1 MRVDG
6 KVVLIAGGSGAL
18 GGTVVPA
25 FLAAGA
31 RAVTADRSPS
41 TDHADGAPGPAGR
54 CHGRSRCPPT
64 RG

>member
-31 RAVTADRSPS
+31 RAVTADRRPS
-41 TDHADGAPGPAGR
+41 AD
-54 CHGRSRCPPT
+54 SWMK
-64 RG
+64 